1 MLQGFLHPIVGLDHA
16 LAMIAVGILAAVI
29 GGRAVWLVPVAF
41 LVAMALGAGWGL
53 RRFDLPQFEKMIA
66 LSVTVLGILVAIG
79 YRLPEFAGAAVAALV
94 AFPHGYAHGTE
105 APLGAPV
112 GGYVAGFLLAAAVLM
127 AVGFGIEQALAR
139 LGGQVAPRAR
149 QALGAVIVLA
159 GVGILAGWV

>member
-1 MLQGFLHPIVGLDHA
+1 M
-16 LAMIAVGILAAVI
+16 
-29 GGRAVWLVPVAF
+29 
-41 LVAMALGAGWGL
+41 
-53 RRFDLPQFEKMIA
+53 
-66 LSVTVLGILVAIG
+66 
-79 YRLPEFAGAAVAALV
+79 
-94 AFPHGYAHGTE
+94 
-105 APLGAPV
+105 GAPV

>member
-1 MLQGFLHPIVGLDHA
+1 MLQGFLHPILGLDHA

-41 LVAMALGAGWGL
+41 LVAMALGAGWSL

-66 LSVTVLGILVAIG
+66 LSVAVLGILVAIG
-79 YRLPEFAGAAVAALV
+79 YRLPEFAGAAVAVLV